1 MNSFFIFSNPISL
14 FFPQEPY
21 NPRSRKRNTVD
32 KKYRVIQC
40 TGYLKSW
47 SSSSTSGLSN
57 ETTDDEIQP
66 GGCNAETDLTK
77 NLELQGAMDCL
88 VAVGRLQSSI
98 DRPLDDAISR
108 GLDIVPGMY
117 I

>member
-1 MNSFFIFSNPISL
+1 M
-14 FFPQEPY
+14 
-21 NPRSRKRNTVD
+21 
-32 KKYRVIQC
+32 
-40 TGYLKSW
+40 
-47 SSSSTSGLSN
+47 
-57 ETTDDEIQP
+57 
-66 GGCNAETDLTK
+66 TK

-117 I
+117 IDIYYLVITTIGSS